1 MAATSGTQIKG
12 KNEADLAERLR
23 NFLAGYRAEFQRDV
37 SSTDGHIY
45 WSKPLRKWMLV
56 RKKGMTVDV
65 TFHNDCP
72 CSEL

>member
-1 MAATSGTQIKG
+1 MSATNRQQIKG
-12 KNEADLAERLR
+12 SNATDLAERLR

-37 SSTDGHIY
+37 SSADGHIY
-45 WSKPLRKWMLV
+45 WSAPLRKWLLV
-56 RKKGMTVDV
+56 RKKGLTVDV